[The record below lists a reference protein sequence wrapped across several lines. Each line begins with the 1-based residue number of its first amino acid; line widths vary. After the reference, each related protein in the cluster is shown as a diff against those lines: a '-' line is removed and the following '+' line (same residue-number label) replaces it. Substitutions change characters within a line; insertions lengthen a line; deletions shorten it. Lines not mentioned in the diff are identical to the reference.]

1 MIIGLDPGH
10 GGNAPGNVNKD
21 FIEKEFNLE
30 IAQLITDKL
39 RFDQNIQ
46 IVVSRNEDVTLSL
59 SERRKKL
66 LNLDAEFIISIHADS
81 VSDIRNCGMCIYRQF
96 NGVLAAEQVASEIIK
111 NYVKKGGIYTDEEGR
126 THERKQHIFVCSP
139 KRPWT
144 IRASNV
150 LKGYPED
157 SAILIECGYASNP
170 NECTWLMSNLGKTSI
185 VDAIVCGINWY
196 VTLKKGA

>member
-66 LNLDAEFIISIHADS
+66 LNLDAVFID
-81 VSDIRNCGMCIYRQF
+81 N
-96 NGVLAAEQVASEIIK
+96 
-111 NYVKKGGIYTDEEGR
+111 
-126 THERKQHIFVCSP
+126 
-139 KRPWT
+139 
-144 IRASNV
+144 
-150 LKGYPED
+150 
-157 SAILIECGYASNP
+157 
-170 NECTWLMSNLGKTSI
+170 LMVFLLQNK
-185 VDAIVCGINWY
+185 
-196 VTLKKGA
+196 